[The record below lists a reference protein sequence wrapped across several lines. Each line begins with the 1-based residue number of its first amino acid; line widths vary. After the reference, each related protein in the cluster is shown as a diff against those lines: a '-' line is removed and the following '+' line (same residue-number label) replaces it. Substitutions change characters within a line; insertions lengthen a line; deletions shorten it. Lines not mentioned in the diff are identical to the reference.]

1 MPEQKRLLSVRNWDK
16 FQHYRHR
23 RPPWIKLHRQLLD
36 DCRFHALPLGSRALA
51 PMLWLLASEEED
63 GVIDF
68 DTPSIAFRLRMPEQE
83 MLSYLIPLIEQ
94 GFFLLSGDDA
104 STMLAD
110 CLHAASKLLHQ
121 STETEYRDRGKTKT
135 TYVTEVL
142 K

>member
-1 MPEQKRLLSVRNWDK
+1 
-16 FQHYRHR
+16 
-23 RPPWIKLHRQLLD
+23 
-36 DCRFHALPLGSRALA
+36 
-51 PMLWLLASEEED
+51 MLWLLASEEED